1 MLLLFELDY
10 LIQYFCWLKPGDNI
24 MVMKTK
30 ANEKYTCVLPDNPD
44 AKEEVN
50 FIYSIRFHCN
60 CYMYRFNIIYPCK
73 WILRGDVS
81 HPHMPSC

>member
-1 MLLLFELDY
+1 
-10 LIQYFCWLKPGDNI
+10 

-50 FIYSIRFHCN
+50 FIYSTRFHFS
-60 CYMYRFNIIYPCK
+60 CYMHRFNIIYPCK
-73 WILRGDVS
+73 
-81 HPHMPSC
+81 

>member
-60 CYMYRFNIIYPCK
+60 TG
-73 WILRGDVS
+73 L
-81 HPHMPSC
+81 PSYISALNFTAQMT